1 MSYTLLFIIND
12 VLFCCMTQLYLDTVE
27 ILRDQEKLNISAF
40 LPRYEKFMQ
49 LVSIYEIL
57 ILLFFDTEK
66 IGVTV

>member
-40 LPRYEKFMQ
+40 LPRCEKFMQ

-66 IGVTV
+66 IGV

>member
-1 MSYTLLFIIND
+1 
-12 VLFCCMTQLYLDTVE
+12 MTQLYLDTVE